1 MPKSLELLGGD
12 APESATEKQEE
23 TENRHS
29 VQEAREAVESA
40 LVRALAAWRTGDFRT
55 ALRAMD
61 GARRLAKRRA

>member
-1 MPKSLELLGGD
+1 MELLGGD